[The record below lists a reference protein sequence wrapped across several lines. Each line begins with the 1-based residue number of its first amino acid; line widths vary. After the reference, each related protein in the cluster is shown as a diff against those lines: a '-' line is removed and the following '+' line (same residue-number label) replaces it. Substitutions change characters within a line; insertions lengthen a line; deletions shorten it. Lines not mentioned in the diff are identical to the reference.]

1 MKRRTVSLLY
11 IICNHIAVFAASE
24 AWREASVGGVG
35 GTLVP
40 LVGSDSCCDT
50 CHVLLQT

>member
-11 IICNHIAVFAASE
+11 NLQPFAVFAASE